1 MMCTSMPPTLPSE
14 CAAVSQRV
22 SCFLIFDVLYI
33 MNDTHVGKV
42 LPLIFSPCR
51 KLRKSLTTNDLKR
64 AARRPWKKIQDD
76 TAVVAAAAAVAMA
89 VVPPTVASPQFVE

>member
-1 MMCTSMPPTLPSE
+1 
-14 CAAVSQRV
+14 
-22 SCFLIFDVLYI
+22 
-33 MNDTHVGKV
+33 MNDTWVRCYYFRS
-42 LPLIFSPCR
+42 PPCR

-89 VVPPTVASPQFVE
+89 VAPPTVASPQFVE

>member
-1 MMCTSMPPTLPSE
+1 MLYLSDKHIGEVLSFT
-14 CAAVSQRV
+14 
-22 SCFLIFDVLYI
+22 FL
-33 MNDTHVGKV
+33 
-42 LPLIFSPCR
+42 PCR

-89 VVPPTVASPQFVE
+89 VAPPTVASPQFVE